1 MIRTPCQLLILLI
14 TAFTISC
21 SSTSTEHDYT
31 INQTGMVACKYASET
46 ITPIIMQHENL
57 VYGDGTV
64 QSRSQAHNGIADC
77 YEKLEEK

>member
-1 MIRTPCQLLILLI
+1 MIRTPYQVLIPLI

-21 SSTSTEHDYT
+21 SSTSTEHDYS

-46 ITPIIMQHENL
+46 IMPIIIQYEDL

-64 QSRSQAHNGIADC
+64 QSRAQAYNGIDDC
-77 YEKLEEK
+77 YEKLQEK